1 MYKNVYFIIEENRMG
16 KTVLFDLDGTL
27 TDPGI
32 GITNS
37 VWAAL
42 RYFNIEV
49 KDRSELFRFIGPPLI
64 DAFMEYYGFPEE
76 QAREAINPYREY
88 FASKGIFENE
98 VYPGIPELL
107 EKLKKD
113 GYVLAVATSKPEE
126 FAKEILVHFDLMR
139 YFDYVCGAGMDETR
153 TGKAE
158 VITYALETA
167 GVTDKRQCIMIGDRK
182 HDMEGAA
189 KNGLR
194 KIGVLYGYGS
204 LRELTE
210 AGADGIAED
219 RESLYLKI
227 REFLPL

>member
-1 MYKNVYFIIEENRMG
+1 MK
-16 KTVLFDLDGTL
+16 KTVFFDLDGTL

-42 RYFNIEV
+42 RKYNIEV
-49 KDRSELFRFIGPPLI
+49 KDRSELFRFIGPPLM

-76 QAREAINPYREY
+76 QAREAIKPYREY
-88 FASKGIFENE
+88 FARKGIFENR

-113 GYVLAVATSKPEE
+113 GYLLTVATSKPEE
-126 FAKEILVHFDLMR
+126 FAKKILVHFDLIK
-139 YFDYVCGAGMDETR
+139 YFDHVCGAGMDETR

-167 GVTDKRQCIMIGDRK
+167 GVTDKRQCIMVGDRK
-182 HDMEGAA
+182 HDMEGAER
-189 KNGLR
+189 NGLR

-204 LRELTE
+204 REELTK
-210 AGADGIAED
+210 AGADVIAEN
-219 RESLYLKI
+219 REDLYLKI
-227 REFLPL
+227 RELLPLS